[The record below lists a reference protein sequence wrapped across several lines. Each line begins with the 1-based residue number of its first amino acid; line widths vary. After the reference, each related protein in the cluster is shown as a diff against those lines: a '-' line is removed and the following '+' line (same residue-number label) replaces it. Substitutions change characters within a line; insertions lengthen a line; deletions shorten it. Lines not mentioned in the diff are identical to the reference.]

1 MPSGYKTSVLFSE
14 RPMDTDG
21 QIAFSRASNATRVD
35 ANGLVEKVRTNL
47 LTYSNTFSNAAW
59 IKDNGATVT
68 AGQSGYDGSTNAWK
82 LEAPTA
88 GGSRDIDQYYSA
100 SAPLTFSVYAKA
112 GTTDWIRINLSGIG
126 NQYFNLANGT
136 AGSGSGIPYS
146 ITPAGN
152 GYYRISISGL
162 TGSISSVY
170 IFLASGDVNTNV
182 SAGDNIYIQDAQLET
197 GDIATDYIPTTTSA
211 RSTFA
216 GTTVDGT
223 SVPNLPRID
232 YSGTEGALLLEPQR
246 TNLCL
251 WSEQLDNA
259 GWSKSTAGTS
269 TISVTANYAV
279 SPDGYKNADRIQL
292 IRDAVGYAQASQ
304 TISISSGQSY
314 TFSVYLKSLSG
325 TPTIMFGSYG
335 GTNAQTATLTNEWV
349 RYTWTATS
357 PSTSAFAML
366 MIWGGIG
373 STSTSADFLAWG
385 YQFEQGSYATSYI
398 PTLATSVT
406 RVADQALLSNSTVLP
421 TAYPFTL
428 FADFEVTSATEGQA
442 ITFSNSALSNE
453 YFSIDH
459 SGGLYR
465 ALSRPSGVIS
475 SVTST
480 IPATVGFHK
489 ICGVF
494 TSTTIK
500 LFVDGVLVA
509 SGANAQ
515 AFNSSINDIFVGQLR
530 SVLDTGFR
538 NSVKNALVLKSELTD
553 AQAIALT
560 TL

>member
-1 MPSGYKTSVLFSE
+1 
-14 RPMDTDG
+14 
-21 QIAFSRASNATRVD
+21 
-35 ANGLVEKVRTNL
+35 
-47 LTYSNTFSNAAW
+47 
-59 IKDNGATVT
+59 
-68 AGQSGYDGSTNAWK
+68 
-82 LEAPTA
+82 
-88 GGSRDIDQYYSA
+88 
-100 SAPLTFSVYAKA
+100 
-112 GTTDWIRINLSGIG
+112 
-126 NQYFNLANGT
+126 
-136 AGSGSGIPYS
+136 
-146 ITPAGN
+146 
-152 GYYRISISGL
+152 
-162 TGSISSVY
+162 
-170 IFLASGDVNTNV
+170 
-182 SAGDNIYIQDAQLET
+182 
-197 GDIATDYIPTTTSA
+197 
-211 RSTFA
+211 
-216 GTTVDGT
+216 
-223 SVPNLPRID
+223 
-232 YSGTEGALLLEPQR
+232 
-246 TNLCL
+246 
-251 WSEQLDNA
+251 
-259 GWSKSTAGTS
+259 
-269 TISVTANYAV
+269 
-279 SPDGYKNADRIQL
+279 
-292 IRDAVGYAQASQ
+292 
-304 TISISSGQSY
+304 
-314 TFSVYLKSLSG
+314 
-325 TPTIMFGSYG
+325 
-335 GTNAQTATLTNEWV
+335 
-349 RYTWTATS
+349 
-357 PSTSAFAML
+357 
-366 MIWGGIG
+366 
-373 STSTSADFLAWG
+373 
-385 YQFEQGSYATSYI
+385 
-398 PTLATSVT
+398 VT